1 MWCQFRETN
10 WTQAAA
16 EKMPME
22 VKKMMLVSC
31 WQLSAESTLVMRW
44 IKSVVYHTSPVLVPS
59 SNNFFLSCLVI
70 ESVAVRQSSLW
81 KKPLDIWSQQSAC
94 LPQVYHQ
101 LMSTN
106 LQCVSIKL
114 ISSNFNVWQRR
125 VSEEVYDG
133 VLLHFL
139 EEEEEPH
146 PVPDH
151 AVLQARP
158 ARLPLLHDYHFY
170 MAIMNKSK
178 EREKPRWTRQIQPV
192 ASACISVH
200 LYLIVMMPNQI
211 VYFRYLLYRINHF
224 TFNIHHEHI

>member
-1 MWCQFRETN
+1 MWCQFSETN
-10 WTQAAA
+10 WTQAAE

-44 IKSVVYHTSPVLVPS
+44 IKSDVYHTSPVLVPS

-125 VSEEVYDG
+125 VSEEVYG
-133 VLLHFL
+133 FLFHFQ
-139 EEEEEPH
+139 EEEERSQTLYPTMPCLKRALPSYDTMMVINNKFKRNKEP
-146 PVPDH
+146 
-151 AVLQARP
+151 R
-158 ARLPLLHDYHFY
+158 RT
-170 MAIMNKSK
+170 S
-178 EREKPRWTRQIQPV
+178 
-192 ASACISVH
+192 
-200 LYLIVMMPNQI
+200 
-211 VYFRYLLYRINHF
+211 
-224 TFNIHHEHI
+224 